1 MEGFSFSAPVHSP
14 HYIFPWISLNV
25 SHPALYQWDAMG
37 CSLRSFF
44 LGSKLSKHFLSTGT
58 ERGEAAITTITNYK
72 SILFS
77 AWILPGI
84 VVFSFGEREIEFT
97 ITNM

>member
-1 MEGFSFSAPVHSP
+1 MSSSAPVQFP
-14 HYIFPWISLNV
+14 HYIFPWINLHV
-25 SHPALYQWDAMG
+25 LHPALYQGVAMG

-44 LGSKLSKHFLSTGT
+44 LDSKLSKYSLSTGT
-58 ERGEAAITTITNYK
+58 ERGEAAITTIINYK

-84 VVFSFGEREIEFT
+84 VVFSFGLAFT